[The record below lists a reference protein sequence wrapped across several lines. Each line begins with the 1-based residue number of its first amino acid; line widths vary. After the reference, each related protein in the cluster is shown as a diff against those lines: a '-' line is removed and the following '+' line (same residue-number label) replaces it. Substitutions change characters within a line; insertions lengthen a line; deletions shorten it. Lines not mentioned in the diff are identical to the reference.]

1 MNNGQFYGEM
11 HLKCEKVD
19 RGTQRFVEFDLLAR
33 NLDVGSAFLCFGEG
47 GSHWKL
53 FKIKRN

>member
-1 MNNGQFYGEM
+1 MGEL
-11 HLKCEKVD
+11 HLRCEKVD
-19 RGTQRFVEFDLLAR
+19 RGTQRFMEFDLLAR
-33 NLDVGSAFLCFGEG
+33 NLDVGGAFLCFGEG